1 MIETQK
7 KDWNRPTLAVLGDV
21 ESLTQASPKV
31 KNFGGNDGF
40 ILENQG
46 ISG

>member
-1 MIETQK
+1 MTEQTRK
-7 KDWNRPTLAVLGDV
+7 EWNQPQLKVLGDV
-21 ESLTQASPKV
+21 ETLTLAPKV

-40 ILENQG
+40 ILQNQG

>member
-1 MIETQK
+1 MTEQTKMQWTQPQLK
-7 KDWNRPTLAVLGDV
+7 VLGDV
-21 ESLTQASPKV
+21 ETLTLAPKV

-40 ILENQG
+40 ILQNQS

>member
-1 MIETQK
+1 MTEQTK
-7 KDWNRPTLAVLGDV
+7 KQWSQPQLKVLGDV
-21 ESLTQASPKV
+21 ETLTLDPKV

-40 ILENQG
+40 ILENQS

>member
-1 MIETQK
+1 MTEQK
-7 KDWNRPTLAVLGDV
+7 KQWAQPELKVLGDV
-21 ESLTQASPKV
+21 ETLTLAPKV
-31 KNFGGNDGF
+31 KTFGGNDGF

>member
-1 MIETQK
+1 VTDTNK
-7 KDWNRPTLAVLGDV
+7 KQWSRPQLTVLGDV
-21 ESLTQASPKV
+21 ETMTLQPKV